1 MLKMS
6 NKFLCLKMIIASFLL
21 LFMSCE
27 NKKQRSVYI
36 DLDSETTTSFN
47 STEVPFKEKGGVKFV
62 HVKVNGV
69 GWDMIFDTG
78 CSGTLLS
85 LSEARYLASKGLLG
99 EQDILGTT
107 HSQIADGS
115 IVENMVVKLRQ
126 VSIITIDGS
135 TIDCYNVTA
144 TVSNNINAPLLLGNE
159 VLDEIAHDYT
169 VDNTNK
175 VIHFNVK

>member
-1 MLKMS
+1 MN
-6 NKFLCLKMIIASFLL
+6 NKFLCLKITIALFLL
-21 LFMSCE
+21 LFISCE
-27 NKKQRSVYI
+27 NKKQRSMYI
-36 DLDSETTTSFN
+36 DFDNETTTAYN
-47 STEVPFKEKGGVKFV
+47 SMEVPFKEEGGVKIV

-85 LSEARYLASKGLLG
+85 LSEARYLASKGLLIQ
-99 EQDILGTT
+99 EDILGTT

-115 IVENMVVKLRQ
+115 IVENMVVNLRK
-126 VSIITIDGS
+126 VSIITNDGG
-135 TIDCYNVTA
+135 TIDCYNVKA

-159 VLDEIAHDYT
+159 VLDGVAYDYT
-169 VDNTNK
+169 VDNTDK